1 MKQPITG
8 VTKMFSNL
16 EENRENT
23 CESFR
28 FVMKKFFLSVCLEFC
43 QDFIVI
49 NWLSLTGARKR
60 LLVAALVVNIY
71 Y

>member
-8 VTKMFSNL
+8 VTKMFWNF

-28 FVMKKFFLSVCLEFC
+28 LVMKFFLSVSLEFC

-71 Y
+71 H

>member
-28 FVMKKFFLSVCLEFC
+28 FVMKFFLSVCLEFC

-49 NWLSLTGARKR
+49 NWLSLTGARRR

-71 Y
+71 H